1 MLNEILFYFF
11 AGLAVLGGVLV
22 VTMRNAVHSAVFLIT
37 SLLATAGLYL
47 TLNAEFL
54 FAVQIILYVGGIM
67 VLFVFVIMLV
77 NLDVAL
83 HQVQFNRQTWVAGL
97 LSLALLAELLAAL
110 ALGRSGNGGMQLLPA
125 PRVAAASLEGN
136 TEQIGKLLF
145 QNYVIPFEIASILLL
160 VALVGAV
167 VMGKKKI

>member
-1 MLNEILFYFF
+1 MTNQILFYFF

-54 FAVQIILYVGGIM
+54 FVVQIILYVGGIM

-97 LSLALLAELLAAL
+97 LSFALLAELLAAVAL
-110 ALGRSGNGGMQLLPA
+110 AHSGNTPMLPPPPPQA
-125 PRVAAASLEGN
+125 VASSLPGN
-136 TEQIGKLLF
+136 TEQIGSLLF

-167 VMGKKKI
+167 VMGKKRI

>member
-1 MLNEILFYFF
+1 MANQILFYFF
-11 AGLAVLGGVLV
+11 AGLAVLSGALV

-37 SLLATAGLYL
+37 TLLATAGLYL

-54 FAVQIILYVGGIM
+54 FVVQIILYVGGIM

-83 HQVQFNRQTWVAGL
+83 HQVQFNRQSWVAGL
-97 LSLALLAELLAAL
+97 LSVALLAELAAAVAL
-110 ALGRSGNGGMQLLPA
+110 ARSSPAGEQLLGPPQAAPPA
-125 PRVAAASLEGN
+125 GGN
-136 TEQIGKLLF
+136 TEEIGRLLF
-145 QNYVIPFEIASILLL
+145 HNYVIPFEIASILLL

-167 VMGKKKI
+167 VMGKKRI

>member
-1 MLNEILFYFF
+1 MMNQFLFYFF
-11 AGLAVLGGVLV
+11 AGLAVLSGVLV
-22 VTMRNAVHSAVFLIT
+22 VTMRNAVHCAIFLIT
-37 SLLATAGLYL
+37 TLLATAGLYL

-54 FAVQIILYVGGIM
+54 FVVQIILYVGGIM

-97 LSLALLAELLAAL
+97 VSMALLAELLAAL
-110 ALGRSGNGGMQLLPA
+110 ALARSESAGMPLLPPPQA
-125 PRVAAASLEGN
+125 PTVLPGGN
-136 TEQIGKLLF
+136 TEQIGMLLF

-167 VMGKKKI
+167 VMGKKRI

>member
-1 MLNEILFYFF
+1 MANQYLFYFF
-11 AGLAVLGGVLV
+11 AVLAVLSGVLV
-22 VTMRNAVHSAVFLIT
+22 VTVRNAVHSAVFLIT
-37 SLLATAGLYL
+37 TLLATAGLYL

-54 FAVQIILYVGGIM
+54 FVVQIILYVGGIM

-83 HQVQFNRQTWVAGL
+83 HQVQFNRQTGVAGL
-97 LSLALLAELLAAL
+97 LSMALLAELLAAL
-110 ALGRSGNGGMQLLPA
+110 ALARSNPSGTPYLPPPQA
-125 PRVAAASLEGN
+125 PVAGLGGN

-145 QNYVIPFEIASILLL
+145 ENYVIPFEIASILLL

>member
-1 MLNEILFYFF
+1 
-11 AGLAVLGGVLV
+11 
-22 VTMRNAVHSAVFLIT
+22 
-37 SLLATAGLYL
+37 
-47 TLNAEFL
+47 
-54 FAVQIILYVGGIM
+54 
-67 VLFVFVIMLV
+67 V

-97 LSLALLAELLAAL
+97 LSMVLLAELLAAL
-110 ALGRSGNGGMQLLPA
+110 ALARSSGPGLLLA
-125 PRVAAASLEGN
+125 PPSAPAAALTGAGN

-167 VMGKKKI
+167 VMGKKRI

>member
-1 MLNEILFYFF
+1 MTNLILFYFF
-11 AGLAVLGGVLV
+11 AGMAVLGGVLV

-54 FAVQIILYVGGIM
+54 FVVQIILYVGGIM

-97 LSLALLAELLAAL
+97 LSFALLAELLAAL
-110 ALGRSGNGGMQLLPA
+110 ALARSSPERQLFSA
-125 PRVAAASLEGN
+125 PHVPVVSVEGN

-145 QNYVIPFEIASILLL
+145 QNYVIPFEIASLLLL

-167 VMGKKKI
+167 VMGKKRI

>member
-1 MLNEILFYFF
+1 MTNLILFYFF

-54 FAVQIILYVGGIM
+54 FVVQIILYVGGIM

-97 LSLALLAELLAAL
+97 LSFALLAELLAAF
-110 ALGRSGNGGMQLLPA
+110 ALSRSSSGAPSVPA
-125 PRVAAASLEGN
+125 VTVEGN
-136 TEQIGKLLF
+136 TEQIGRLLF

-167 VMGKKKI
+167 VMGKKRI

>member
-1 MLNEILFYFF
+1 MANQVLFYFF
-11 AGLAVLGGVLV
+11 AGLAVLSGALV
-22 VTMRNAVHSAVFLIT
+22 VTMRNAVHSAIFLIT
-37 SLLATAGLYL
+37 TLLATAGLYL

-67 VLFVFVIMLV
+67 VLFIFVIMLV

-97 LSLALLAELLAAL
+97 LSMALLAELLAAVL
-110 ALGRSGNGGMQLLPA
+110 LGRSSSTGMQLLPA
-125 PRVAAASLEGN
+125 PRAAAPVGGN
-136 TEQIGKLLF
+136 TEEIGRLLF
-145 QNYVIPFEIASILLL
+145 HNYVIPFEIASILLL

-167 VMGKKKI
+167 VMGKKRI